1 MVRRARTEG
10 GGNFVEKRGLAA
22 LKKQRKK
29 QYRIRLTRRRLNK
42 GRGSGVETTKYI
54 KYRCNKERKEPKGNI
69 QLRGTKREKE
79 ECGGLSKGSAF
90 QAAEPERERH
100 FDIFNE
106 SGNCE
111 AFVRPDGDGDS

>member
-1 MVRRARTEG
+1 MSYGQTDRGEG
-10 GGNFVEKRGLAA
+10 NSVEKRGLAA

-69 QLRGTKREKE
+69 QLRGDKGTERV
-79 ECGGLSKGSAF
+79 ECGGLSKGSEF
-90 QAAEPERERH
+90 QAFRH
-100 FDIFNE
+100 F
-106 SGNCE
+106 
-111 AFVRPDGDGDS
+111 